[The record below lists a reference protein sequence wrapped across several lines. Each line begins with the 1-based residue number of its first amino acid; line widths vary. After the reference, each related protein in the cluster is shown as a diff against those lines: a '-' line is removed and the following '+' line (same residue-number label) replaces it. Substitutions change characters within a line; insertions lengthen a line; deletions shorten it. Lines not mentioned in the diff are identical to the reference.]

1 MFWIPLPFSYENK
14 WGKLKV
20 KLYQPLLS
28 WSNSKPFLVQWKI
41 KLIQKRGCAFRSDLF
56 LDEVTI
62 RFLSCRS
69 LSSLWHQTQN
79 KSTIHAT
86 VSCLLKLTNV
96 KSSIN
101 YFFKA
106 KGNSIPLRLRKL
118 IFEAAGEN
126 KLNYVAGFFLL
137 TKDFEL
143 LKLPRE
149 PHFLNG
155 SSHTGE
161 QSKLYQCC
169 VILHSRN
176 S

>member
-1 MFWIPLPFSYENK
+1 MFWIPLPFFYENK

-20 KLYQPLLS
+20 KLYQSLLS

-41 KLIQKRGCAFRSDLF
+41 KLIQKRGCAFPWDLF
-56 LDEVTI
+56 SDEVTR

-79 KSTIHAT
+79 INKSTQT

-126 KLNYVAGFFLL
+126 KLCYVVAFF
-137 TKDFEL
+137 FI
-143 LKLPRE
+143 
-149 PHFLNG
+149 N
-155 SSHTGE
+155 
-161 QSKLYQCC
+161 
-169 VILHSRN
+169 
-176 S
+176 